1 MLNRPRSDLYTD
13 EIEGI
18 TSCIGGGHLT
28 LPSQYKE
35 YHTANSMNAAMN
47 ICMLIK
53 LPSPLIKHSPFFTC
67 AITMAAVVYLAYWSF
82 IVTEDRDKVI
92 KEHIRLNIGSLK
104 AMAQVM
110 PMAKTVLSQ
119 VRGVSQEIFA
129 SKRAI
134 RNAYYS
140 HVTREQILDGMI
152 EDVAPANM
160 LSQVQVEGGLY
171 FPGMHGS
178 GH

>member
-1 MLNRPRSDLYTD
+1 MLNRPRSDLYTE
-13 EIEGI
+13 EIASV
-18 TSCIGGGHLT
+18 TACIGSGHLT
-28 LPSQYKE
+28 LPSQYNE

-53 LPSPLIKHSPFFTC
+53 LPCPLVKHSPFFTC

-82 IVTEDRDKVI
+82 IVTEDRDKII

-104 AMAQVM
+104 SMSGVV
-110 PMAKTVLSQ
+110 PMAKTVLRQ
-119 VRGVSQEIFA
+119 VKGVAGEIFA

-152 EDVAPANM
+152 EEVAQAGMMGEMQP
-160 LSQVQVEGGLY
+160 GTGLY
-171 FPGMHGS
+171 YS
-178 GH
+178 GLHEH

>member
-13 EIEGI
+13 EVAAVTACVG
-18 TSCIGGGHLT
+18 SGGHLT

-53 LPSPLIKHSPFFTC
+53 LPCPLVKHTPFFTC

-104 AMAQVM
+104 NMSGVM
-110 PMAKTVLSQ
+110 PMAQTVLTQ
-119 VRGVSQEIFA
+119 VKGVASEIFA

-152 EDVAPANM
+152 EEAPQAGM
-160 LSQVQVEGGLY
+160 IGEMHGAGGHF
-171 FPGMHGS
+171 FPGMHGR
-178 GH
+178 